1 MKEIKL
7 RINRLGAVRDSVIS
21 ITPLTILSG
30 ESGLG
35 KSYVALLM
43 HYIYALIEQSRFD
56 TLFERNNISVETAF
70 KNEKSKFSIPSSAIT
85 AWINEDATKYMREA
99 IGNPKLEIDVEIDI
113 PLEHKYYTYDC
124 STEIIGIAGKEEI
137 YYTISL
143 NGGLPYRYSQSS
155 RILGSSPFSILLST
169 ALEVEL
175 GINSTEFKMQA
186 FLMVPGRGSILNL
199 NRDDKTLLEKQ
210 SGMIEEF
217 LRDWDVIKHMAP
229 QKISAANI
237 ALEKRIQ
244 AINGGNIVIEDDELK
259 YAVKDLIH
267 PLPISAAASSVK
279 ELAPLAMLI
288 EKYPVNALSILFEE
302 PEAHLH
308 PTKQIE
314 IADFI
319 AEAVSNGTH
328 FQITT
333 HSDYFIR
340 RINDLIFLHKL
351 KGKDSAMYEYICE
364 KGNYPTLTINPDV
377 VSAYLLEQNNITGR
391 VQVKKQDL
399 TCGIPFES
407 FYSVLQNNVKW
418 SMELKN
424 KYKEL
429 YENEKRAIKEN

>member
-1 MKEIKL
+1 MKGIIIK
-7 RINRLGAVRDSVIS
+7 INKLGAVRESVVS
-21 ITPLTILSG
+21 ITPLTFLSG

-56 TLFERNNISVETAF
+56 TLFERNNISVETVF

-85 AWINEDATKYMREA
+85 AWINEDATNYMREA
-99 IGNPKLEIDVEIDI
+99 IGNPKLEIDIEVDI

-124 STEIIGIAGKEEI
+124 STEMIGIAGKEEL
-137 YYTISL
+137 YHTISL
-143 NGGLPYRYSQSS
+143 NEGLPYRYSQST
-155 RILGSSPFSILLST
+155 RILGSSPFSILLSD

-237 ALEKRIQ
+237 ALLKRLQ
-244 AINGGNIVIEDDELK
+244 AINSGNIVIEDDELK
-259 YAVKDLIH
+259 YAVKDLNH

-288 EKYPVNALSILFEE
+288 EKYPANALSILFEE

-340 RINDLIFLHKL
+340 RINDLIFLHKI

-377 VSAYLLEQNNITGR
+377 VSAYLLEQNQTYGH

-429 YENEKRAIKEN
+429 YENEERTVK

>member
-1 MKEIKL
+1 MKEIKIK
-7 RINRLGAVRDSVIS
+7 INRLGAVRDSVVS

-70 KNEKSKFSIPSSAIT
+70 KDEKTKFSISSSAIA
-85 AWINEDATKYMREA
+85 AWINEDAIKYMREA
-99 IGNPKLEIDVEIDI
+99 IGNPKLEIDVQMEI
-113 PLEHKYYTYDC
+113 PLDYSYYTYDC
-124 STEIIGIAGKEEI
+124 STEMIGIAGKEEI

-143 NGGLPYRYSQSS
+143 NNGLPYRYNQSS
-155 RILGSSPFSILLST
+155 RVSGSSPFSILLAT
-169 ALEVEL
+169 ALEIEF

-199 NRDDKTLLEKQ
+199 NRDDKALLEQQ

-229 QKISAANI
+229 LKISAANI
-237 ALEKRIQ
+237 ALIKRLQ
-244 AINGGNIVIEDDELK
+244 SINGGNIVIEDDELK
-259 YAVKDLIH
+259 YAVKDLSH

-288 EKYPVNALSILFEE
+288 EKYPVSALSILFEE

-340 RINDLIFLHKL
+340 RINDLIFLHKI

-377 VSAYLLEQNNITGR
+377 VSAYLLEHNQLYGY